1 MHLTHMNAS
10 CILQQLVINIGPS
23 LQSWMLPLW
32 ACLQQWHC
40 LSCSDFWMRYCL
52 MKKSPCTNTPQSTS
66 ARWWEE
72 WHKPPPC
79 MLFTHADSE
88 SVVCNKQSSQQWPGT
103 TVSEPLS
110 VTCFQHDQ
118 SGEHAIFHWLCTSN
132 SSVGTAQKG
141 WHRKP
146 EMLMQFVC
154 LICVL
159 AKDSLLCSVIWWGCC
174 KLTPRQLLWSSSS
187 AHQHPELAPVCC
199 SASKGLIVSTVFALY
214 QRPGTKVT
222 SISWRCQVLPA
233 EITKA
238 CAHTLNNRYRYTNQ
252 DVYPRPTNS
261 SSFGTC
267 IPHYM
272 HKVAAS

>member
-1 MHLTHMNAS
+1 MT
-10 CILQQLVINIGPS
+10 G
-23 LQSWMLPLW
+23 SW
-32 ACLQQWHC
+32 QW
-40 LSCSDFWMRYCL
+40 WY
-52 MKKSPCTNTPQSTS
+52 
-66 ARWWEE
+66 
-72 WHKPPPC
+72 
-79 MLFTHADSE
+79 
-88 SVVCNKQSSQQWPGT
+88 SVRT
-103 TVSEPLS
+103 TTL
-110 VTCFQHDQ
+110 TCFQHDQ
-118 SGEHAIFHWLCTSN
+118 SGEHATFRSLCTSN
-132 SSVGTAQKG
+132 SSVDTEQNG

-146 EMLMQFVC
+146 EMLIQSVC
-154 LICVL
+154 LTCIPANV
-159 AKDSLLCSVIWWGCC
+159 SLLCSIVWCQVWCC
-174 KLTPRQLLWSSSS
+174 YGLTPRQLLWSSSS
-187 AHQHPELAPVCC
+187 AHQHPELALVCC